1 MGYTEAK
8 FEKTSVGIYWSKTLK
23 RLQWDVLKQNLKRLQ
38 LGYTE
43 AKFEKTSVGIYW
55 SKTQKTSV
63 GFPEAKFK
71 MISVEYLKQNLKS
84 LDQA

>member
-8 FEKTSVGIYWSKTLK
+8 FEKTSAGIYWSKA
-23 RLQWDVLKQNLKRLQ
+23 Q
-38 LGYTE
+38 
-43 AKFEKTSVGIYW
+43 KTSVGI
-55 SKTQKTSV
+55 
-63 GFPEAKFK
+63 PEAKFE